1 MSFKDKI
8 KTLEKDGIFIE
19 KGKDAKKITGFKS
32 GGIISYIA
40 YPKTEEQLAI
50 INDFS
55 LKMTGECKITGN
67 LSNTLISD
75 RGYDGILIN
84 TKKMDSVEVYGD
96 KILAQAGASLRK
108 ISDTALKFG
117 LTGFEFASNI
127 PGTLGGAVCMNA
139 GAFGSE
145 MKDIIQSVTVL
156 DYNGKIFKVTPN
168 DLNMQYRHS
177 LVEKNKYTVLSAVII
192 LKEDSISEIKKRLFE
207 LINRRYSTQPK
218 MPSLGSV
225 FKKINDKSAGYY
237 IDKSGLKGYSIGKAS
252 VSSVHANFIVNTGG
266 ATTSDYLSL
275 TAFLQ
280 EKLFKDYGLFF
291 EKEVKYIE

>member
-8 KTLEKDGIFIE
+8 KKLEKEGIIFE
-19 KGKDAKKITGFKS
+19 RNKDARKITGFKS
-32 GGIISYIA
+32 GGTISYIA
-40 YPKTEEQLAI
+40 YPSNVEQI
-50 INDFS
+50 SRICDFS

-75 RGYDGILIN
+75 YGYDGILIN
-84 TKKMDSVEVYGD
+84 TKRADSVEIYGN
-96 KILAQAGASLRK
+96 KIVAETGASLKK
-108 ISDTALKFG
+108 ISDIALKYG
-117 LTGFEFASNI
+117 LSGFEFASNI

-139 GAFGSE
+139 GAFDKE
-145 MKDIIQSVTVL
+145 MKDVLKSVSVL
-156 DYNGKIFKVTPN
+156 DSHGNIFNLTPCE
-168 DLNMQYRHS
+168 LGMGYRCS
-177 LVEKNKYTVLSAVII
+177 LVEKNKFTVLGAVIE
-192 LKEDSISEIKKRLFE
+192 LKEDDIGDIKKRLSI
-207 LINRRYSTQPK
+207 LTNRRYSTQPK

-225 FKKINDKSAGYY
+225 FKKINDKSAGFY

-280 EKLFKDYGLFF
+280 EKLFKDFGLFF